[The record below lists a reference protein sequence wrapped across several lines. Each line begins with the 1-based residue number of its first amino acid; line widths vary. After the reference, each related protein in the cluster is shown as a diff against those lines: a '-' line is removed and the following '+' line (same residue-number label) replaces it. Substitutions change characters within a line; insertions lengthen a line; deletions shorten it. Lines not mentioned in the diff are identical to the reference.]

1 MQFSVRE
8 QELLTKWNNMHA
20 ALYGDNDH
28 DITPAEEHCI
38 TKTANYETITTD
50 TYHDARKLAR
60 LLKQTIKDKCR
71 AKDMSRTT
79 RIYACK

>member
-1 MQFSVRE
+1 
-8 QELLTKWNNMHA
+8 MHA

-38 TKTANYETITTD
+38 TKTANYGTITTD

-71 AKDMSRTT
+71 VKDMSLDEINIFLLDCYNHLRNV
-79 RIYACK
+79 